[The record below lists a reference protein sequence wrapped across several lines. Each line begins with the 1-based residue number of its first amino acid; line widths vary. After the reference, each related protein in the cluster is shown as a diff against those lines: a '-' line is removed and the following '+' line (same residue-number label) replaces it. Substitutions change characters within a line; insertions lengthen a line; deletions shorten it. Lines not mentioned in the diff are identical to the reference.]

1 MSVFT
6 RDEHWKICRK
16 YADRLL
22 DKVDVEDRAGIATR
36 ETAKSFYVASD
47 YYSILQ
53 KFYAL
58 GKEGDG

>member
-22 DKVDVEDRAGIATR
+22 DEVDVEDRAGIATR
-36 ETAKSFYVASD
+36 ETAKSFYVE
-47 YYSILQ
+47 
-53 KFYAL
+53 FYAL